1 MQPSY
6 TFTENGIVG
15 TIGVERVGRFDEDF
29 NVIVQGGTYVHA
41 TITRMF

>member
-15 TIGVERVGRFDEDF
+15 TIGVERVSMFDDDF
-29 NVIVQGGTYVHA
+29 DVIVQGGTYVRA